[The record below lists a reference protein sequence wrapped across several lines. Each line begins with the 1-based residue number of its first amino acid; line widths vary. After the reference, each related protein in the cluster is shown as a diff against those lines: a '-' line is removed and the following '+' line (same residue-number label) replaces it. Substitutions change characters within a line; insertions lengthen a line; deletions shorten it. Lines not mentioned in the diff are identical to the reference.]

1 MKKSALI
8 LISLLFVFAA
18 GCDGAKSV
26 DTDTQPPIEYIQPD
40 VRKPRRR
47 HKIAPPAH
55 TPRKSET
62 NPPK

>member
-8 LISLLFVFAA
+8 FISLLLVFAA

-26 DTDTQPPIEYIQPD
+26 DTDTQPPTEYIQPD

-47 HKIAPPAH
+47 HKIAPPAPM
-55 TPRKSET
+55 PRKPET